1 MPQQTPR
8 EGSSP
13 LRLPRRVLV
22 LGAATGLLA
31 AAATAGVT
39 AGPAAAGVLRVA
51 TVAAEPTAW
60 AVSSPGGST
69 TLVGIDVATDTVVST
84 ITIPNSIGDNVGST
98 ADALAITPNG
108 KRAYLAVQFADE
120 VVPIDLG
127 TGTLGKAIK
136 VGCQPVSVAVTPNG
150 SRAYILGYLNGSH
163 ARVVAINTS
172 NGTAGKPVSVGPLES
187 AGAGGIAVT
196 PNGHTVW
203 VSSSEN
209 GTVTPIS
216 VSSGKAGKPIT
227 VGAFPTSI
235 AVTPNGRMLWVAN
248 SLDHDLVPVTLA
260 TSKVGKKVRLGA
272 APIDLSI
279 TPGGSYALA
288 TRASPANGADRVGL
302 GGSHPV
308 TRVRLT
314 GLQVDSVAVDP
325 AGKTALFGGGSA
337 GVIATAA
344 ISTATETTPVTLGS
358 GVTSVTAIAVTPDQ
372 APTARFTVEVTGHT
386 VSLNASASSAWF
398 GTIARYSWAFGD
410 GTSSTHGPTT
420 THRYSK
426 KGTYTIT
433 LVVTDSLGT
442 STSVVFT
449 GRTVSRDGGPRAR
462 KARTVHIS

>member
-1 MPQQTPR
+1 
-8 EGSSP
+8 
-13 LRLPRRVLV
+13 
-22 LGAATGLLA
+22 
-31 AAATAGVT
+31 
-39 AGPAAAGVLRVA
+39 
-51 TVAAEPTAW
+51 
-60 AVSSPGGST
+60 
-69 TLVGIDVATDTVVST
+69 VGIDVATDAVVST
-84 ITIPNSIGDNVGST
+84 IAIPNSIGDNVGVT

-108 KRAYLAVQFADE
+108 KRAYLAVQWANE

-172 NGTAGKPVSVGPLES
+172 NGAAGKRVSVGPLES
-187 AGAGGIAVT
+187 AGEGGIAVT

-203 VSSSEN
+203 VSSSEH

-248 SLDHDLVPVTLA
+248 SLDGDLVPVTLA
-260 TSKVGKKVRLGA
+260 TSKVGKKVHLGA
-272 APIDLSI
+272 GPDDISI
-279 TPGGSYALA
+279 TPGGNYALA
-288 TRASPANGADRVGL
+288 TLASPAYGADRVGL
-302 GGSHPV
+302 GGSHKV
-308 TRVRLT
+308 TRLRLT
-314 GLQVDSVAVDP
+314 DITHTPLQVDSVAVDP
-325 AGKTALFGGGSA
+325 AGKTALFGGSSE
-337 GVIATAA
+337 GVIATAN
-344 ISTATETTPVTLGS
+344 INTATETTPVTLEN
-358 GVTSVTAIAVTPDQ
+358 GVTNVTAIAVTPDQ

-410 GTSSTHGPTT
+410 RKSSTHGPTT